1 MRLLYID
8 IDSLRA
14 DHLGCY
20 GYPRPTTPILD
31 SVAAQGVRFTRYFAS
46 DTPCVP
52 SRAALF
58 SGRPGIEN
66 GVVTHEHLPLG
77 STLRYGNRERFG
89 AAPLLAHALAKAGV
103 HTVSFSTFADR
114 HYAGWFH
121 LGFREFRLPSLR
133 GGNEDAVE
141 INAAVLPWLRENARR
156 EGWFLHLNYW
166 DVHTLYT
173 EPPRYAAM
181 MARFPAPAW
190 PDAATIA
197 AQQRAVG
204 LRTPQALWGEG
215 RHEGYGKSRVETM
228 PDRIAG
234 RADFETLINGYD
246 GAIRYLDDRLAEVFA
261 VLEAQGVLDETA
273 VIISADHGE
282 AFGELTQY
290 MEHGS
295 ATPATHHVPLIVR
308 WPGLT
313 DAAAGEACAA
323 LTSSLDFAPT
333 VMAAFGLTVPAGW
346 AGRSLLPEL
355 RGAGGG
361 EVESPLV
368 LSHGLYTRQRSVF
381 DGTFLYLRT
390 YHPGTYEYPP
400 EMLFDV
406 TRDPLLTRDLCAQ
419 QPERA
424 RALARTLRAW
434 EARHHADPLP
444 LLQDVVPPGDE
455 VAGAYLKRLR
465 RIGRGADADALETR
479 WREVDAVYGWGST
492 A

>member
-20 GYPRPTTPILD
+20 GYLRPTTPTLD
-31 SVAAQGVRFTRYFAS
+31 SLAAEGVRFTRYFAS

-89 AAPLLAHALAKAGV
+89 TAPLLPHALAKAGV

-121 LGFREFRLPSLR
+121 LGFREFHLPSLR
-133 GGNEDAVE
+133 GGNEDAAE

-156 EGWFLHLNYW
+156 DGWFVHLNYW
-166 DVHTLYT
+166 DAHTLYT

-181 MARFPAPAW
+181 MGRFPAPAW
-190 PDAATIA
+190 PDAATLA

-228 PDRIAG
+228 PDRVAG
-234 RADFETLINGYD
+234 RADFETLMNGYD
-246 GAIRYLDDRLAEVFA
+246 GAIRYLDDRLAEVLA
-261 VLEAQGVLDETA
+261 VLEAQEVLDETA
-273 VIISADHGE
+273 IIISADHGE
-282 AFGELTQY
+282 AFGELEQY

-295 ATPATHHVPLIVR
+295 ATPATHQVPLIVR

-313 DAAAGEACAA
+313 DAAAGAACGVLA
-323 LTSSLDFAPT
+323 SSLDFAPT
-333 VMAAFGLTVPAGW
+333 VMAAFGLAVPAGW
-346 AGRSLLPEL
+346 AGRSLLPWL
-355 RGAGGG
+355 RGAGG
-361 EVESPLV
+361 EEAEAPLV

-390 YHPGTYEYPP
+390 YHPGTYAYPP
-400 EMLFDV
+400 ELLFDV
-406 TRDPLLTRDLCAQ
+406 TRDPHLTRDLCAQ
-419 QPERA
+419 QPERV
-424 RALARTLRAW
+424 RALAEVLRTW
-434 EARHHADPLP
+434 EARYPADPLP
-444 LLQDVVPPGDE
+444 HLQGVVPPGDE
-455 VAGAYLKRLR
+455 VASAYLRRLR
-465 RIGRGADADALETR
+465 RTGRSADADALEAR
-479 WREVDAVYGWGST
+479 WRDVDAVYGWGAT